1 MEMIIRN
8 IVRKSPP
15 KRSKKTSSRRSSGVL
30 SKSIKL
36 VKSASYGL
44 GKLATLVFIG
54 RL

>member
-8 IVRKSPP
+8 IV
-15 KRSKKTSSRRSSGVL
+15 KKTPSKQSRKVSTRRSSSVL

-36 VKSASYGL
+36 AKSASYGL

>member
-8 IVRKSPP
+8 IARKASP
-15 KRSKKTSSRRSSGVL
+15 KRSKRTTTRRSPSVL

-36 VKSASYGL
+36 AKSASYGL

>member
-8 IVRKSPP
+8 IVKKTPP
-15 KRSKKTSSRRSSGVL
+15 RRSKKTSTKRTPSLLFKTIKTIKGV
-30 SKSIKL
+30 
-36 VKSASYGL
+36 SYGL